1 MNPVLSLCNSLSMNK
16 QVFVPGQ
23 GGDCGHRGRGGLT
36 VCQILRPDTRPPSAP
51 PPHQLEVTQTLH
63 LQTTRESHWYVYLPF
78 GTEGKASAC
87 NAGDLGLI
95 PGSGR
100 SPGEGNSNLS
110 STLVWKI
117 PWTEEPRR
125 L

>member
-16 QVFVPGQ
+16 QVFVPGR

-63 LQTTRESHWYVYLPF
+63 FQTTRESHMAPH
-78 GTEGKASAC
+78 
-87 NAGDLGLI
+87 
-95 PGSGR
+95 
-100 SPGEGNSNLS
+100 S
-110 STLVWKI
+110 STLAWKI
-117 PWTEEPRR
+117 PWMEEPGR